1 MNSTEQT
8 APERSIPRWLG
19 EAAASEAPLSAAER
33 TVLREVLAAIRRVR
47 HGSITLAV
55 QDGRVVQ
62 LDVTEKKRL

>member
-1 MNSTEQT
+1 MNSDEAT
-8 APERSIPRWLG
+8 APGRSTPRWLSD
-19 EAAASEAPLSAAER
+19 AAASEAPLAASER
-33 TVLREVLAAIRRVR
+33 TVLREVLVAMRRVR